1 MDFTPWTADCLPVFA
16 PLTATQIDQTLV
28 ADMPTPIT
36 HPLSVI
42 DENSRNLVEYDFDT
56 ILNHP
61 QVMIRDRDAVEK
73 KLRLMVDGGKEK
85 LLVISDFDY
94 TLSRFEDSQ
103 GRRCWTTHGVFD
115 NCTKQFDPE
124 LAQKFQ
130 RLKDKYFPIVQNRQV
145 FSYRFLFI
153 RSINSHH

>member
-1 MDFTPWTADCLPVFA
+1 MDPPNLFA